1 MGDAEHIESDEMPMS
16 REQLDALARLLAWK
30 MSCTSIEK
38 LAVTMLGPEA
48 LHKAANEVNDLER
61 YTRIIVQELYDHG
74 RIPDVMTYLNQA
86 GNVNPSLTFG
96 LNRILRGEYP
106 GEGEALQAFVNE
118 YEPFLNSAGIL
129 ETLPKVLRTVCAVA
143 LGPYKGVPGGIV
155 GSGFLIAPDLVMTNY
170 HVVKSFLTIDK
181 DTKEIK
187 AAGPGNQIFFFF
199 DYLWMPAPQVPP
211 NLNHTSL
218 AVTAKDDGWLVYA
231 RKLLPYDGMPEA
243 AETVV
248 NEYDYAVIRL
258 ARPVGD
264 LPARKGGGVKRG
276 WLDLPGAIDVTVLN
290 QRILVFQHPGTA
302 PQQYDIGDYL
312 HMDRSKT
319 RVWYSV
325 SAARGSSGGAAVD
338 TNGQL
343 FALHNAE
350 VQAAAGTYNGPPRNQ
365 GIRIDLIAKDLRA
378 AVPALGG
385 AIGQVADNLNFWSLN
400 DDSANSRPIIGRKEF
415 RKKAIEMIA
424 ANGERV
430 LAVTGPVGS
439 GRHFSIEL
447 LQRTL
452 GAQMPVVVVSPI
464 ELQTLDP
471 RQFLRRL
478 VDGLGVLGTAGKPIP
493 ELPSTENVP
502 GWLRLDLPRWLF
514 DRLSEDEQRD
524 KTRYPAW
531 VVIDTVMPPGQSLL
545 WADYLKD
552 FVAALVGVRDPG
564 QAAVDIPQLRW
575 MFLASSTN
583 TLPIGGVVKLEDDL
597 SNDTSYEEDFAECMK
612 LAWFSIDK
620 EAILDDELLKNTANL
635 ITTMN
640 AGNQPLRE
648 ALANGVRRLIK
659 KK

>member
-1 MGDAEHIESDEMPMS
+1 MGDAEHIEPTEMPMS
-16 REQLDALARLLAWK
+16 KEQLDALARLLAWK
-30 MSCTSIEK
+30 MSRASIDK

-61 YTRIIVQELYDHG
+61 YTRIIVQELHDNG

-86 GNVNPSLTFG
+86 GNVNASLTFG

-106 GEGEALQAFVNE
+106 GEGESLQAFVNE
-118 YEPFLNSAGIL
+118 YEPFLQSAGIL

-143 LGPYKGVPGGIV
+143 LGTYQGVTRGIV
-155 GSGFLIAPDLVMTNY
+155 GSGFLIAPDLVMTNF
-170 HVVKSFLTIDK
+170 HVVESFLTVDEG
-181 DTKEIK
+181 TKEIK

-199 DYLWMPAPQVPP
+199 DYLWTPTPQVPP
-211 NLNHTSL
+211 KPDYTSF
-218 AVTAKDDGWLVYA
+218 ATAKDDDWLVYA
-231 RKLLPYDGMPEA
+231 RSFLPFDGMTEA
-243 AETVV
+243 PVTVDK
-248 NEYDYAVIRL
+248 EYDYAVIRL

-276 WLDLPGAIDVTVLN
+276 WLDLPGTIDITTLN
-290 QRILVFQHPGTA
+290 RRILVFQHPGTA
-302 PQQYDIGDYL
+302 PQQYDIGDYRD
-312 HMDRSKT
+312 MDRSKT

-325 SAARGSSGGAAVD
+325 STAKGSSGGAAVD
-338 TNGQL
+338 TDGRL

-350 VQAAAGTYNGPPRNQ
+350 VQAAAAIHNGQRLNQ
-365 GIRIDLIAKDLRA
+365 GIRIDLIANDLL
-378 AVPALGG
+378 AVVPGLGG
-385 AIGQVADNLNFWSLN
+385 VADQVVDKLRFWSLN
-400 DDSANSRPIIGRKEF
+400 DDPVNSRPIIGRKEF
-415 RKKAIEMIA
+415 REKVVKMTA

-452 GAQMPVVVVSPI
+452 GLQAPVFVVSPTV
-464 ELQTLDP
+464 LQTLDP
-471 RQFLRRL
+471 RRFLRHL
-478 VDGLGVLGTAGKPIP
+478 VEELGVLGTAGKPIP

-502 GWLRLDLPRWLF
+502 GWLRLELPRWLF
-514 DRLSEDEQRD
+514 DRLSEHEQQDR
-524 KTRYPAW
+524 TRYPAW
-531 VVIDTVMPPGQSLL
+531 VVINTVMPPGQPLL

-583 TLPIGGVVKLEDDL
+583 TLPIGGVAKLEDDL
-597 SNDTSYEEDFAECMK
+597 SNYTSYEEDFAECMK

-620 EAILDDELLKNTANL
+620 EASLEDELLRRMARAFTDKNT
-635 ITTMN
+635 
-640 AGNQPLRE
+640 GNRPLRE
-648 ALANGVRRLIK
+648 MLADWVRNLIRK
-659 KK
+659 N